1 MNVINIENAYRISFR
16 AQVLNTFKQRW
27 SNDDTVNF
35 IGSPKK
41 QHLLF
46 YLYNC
51 GAVYTLK
58 DGKEIYAPKNSIIYA
73 PEEGEYKTRFVDCC
87 TDDAHN
93 CIGINF
99 KLYDEEGTPFC
110 FDKNVKKYELNNS
123 TRFTET
129 LFEIDDNFQYAV
141 QSPTKILGL
150 FYILLS
156 EIGSYHHQKN
166 KILPKYNI
174 ISKGINELENG
185 NITEIKIDELAKMCN
200 VSPIYFRK
208 LFKEYSGLTPIEYKL
223 STTIMHAK
231 RQLIYSD
238 KQISEIADVLGFSSA
253 TYFCRI
259 FKRKVGVTPVEYRKS
274 QNQP

>member
-87 TDDAHN
+87 TDDAYN

-110 FDKNVKKYELNNS
+110 FDKSVKKYELNNS

-129 LFEIDDNFQYAV
+129 MFEIDDNFQYAV

-274 QNQP
+274 QN